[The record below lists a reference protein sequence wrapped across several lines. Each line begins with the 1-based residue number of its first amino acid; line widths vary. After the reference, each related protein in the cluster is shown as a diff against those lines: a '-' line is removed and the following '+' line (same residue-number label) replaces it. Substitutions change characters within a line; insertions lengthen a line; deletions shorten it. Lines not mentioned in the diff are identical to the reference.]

1 MLFSLKRLKC
11 VECIRETSR
20 PSMTQI
26 ITSKMLVSTDSK
38 TFHIPYLKRQGLSK
52 SELLQDFFVTD
63 LDLSFLKQQQKQPFL
78 ELRISIFVRKIFKD
92 W

>member
-1 MLFSLKRLKC
+1 
-11 VECIRETSR
+11 
-20 PSMTQI
+20 
-26 ITSKMLVSTDSK
+26 MLVSTDSK

-63 LDLSFLKQQQKQPFL
+63 LDLSLLKQQQKQPFL